1 MSSEGLDPRENT
13 RESDSRTLANDVGS
27 LLVFLTI
34 TLGVAAVA
42 GIATFSTV
50 NGWFAEAEKTLWDP
64 PTELFGPI
72 WGVVYTLMG
81 IAAWLVWRTP
91 RSTER
96 TTALGLFGG
105 QLAMN
110 AAWTPLFFVL
120 YDVAGGVSLWI
131 ALVWIVLLDFIVLAT
146 IVKFWPVR
154 SIASVLLIPYW
165 VWLLFATA
173 LNASIAVMNS

>member
-13 RESDSRTLANDVGS
+13 RESDSRTLARDLGG
-27 LLVFLTI
+27 LLVFLAVS
-34 TLGVAAVA
+34 LGVAAVA
-42 GIATFSTV
+42 GVATFSTI
-50 NGWFAEAEKTLWDP
+50 NGWYAEAEKTLWNP
-64 PTELFGPI
+64 PNELFGPV
-72 WGVVYTLMG
+72 WGVLYTLMG
-81 IAAWLVWRTP
+81 VAAWLVWRMP
-91 RSTER
+91 QSAER

-120 YDVAGGVSLWI
+120 YDVAGGISLWI
-131 ALVWIVLLDFIVLAT
+131 ALVWIVLLDFIVLGT
-146 IVKFWPVR
+146 IVKFWPVHK
-154 SIASVLLIPYW
+154 IASVLLIPYW